1 MSRHKAFT
9 PEGVEWMPDIGT
21 YLSFVMNMFIAFG
34 VTFEVPIAVILLVR
48 MGVVTVAK
56 LREMRPYIIVGAF
69 IVAAVVT
76 PPDVTSQILLAAP
89 LCLLYEVG
97 ILVASMMAP
106 AKREDEA
113 DSEYQKE

>member
-1 MSRHKAFT
+1 
-9 PEGVEWMPDIGT
+9 
-21 YLSFVMNMFIAFG
+21 
-34 VTFEVPIAVILLVR
+34 
-48 MGVVTVAK
+48 
-56 LREMRPYIIVGAF
+56 
-69 IVAAVVT
+69 
-76 PPDVTSQILLAAP
+76 VTSQILLAAP